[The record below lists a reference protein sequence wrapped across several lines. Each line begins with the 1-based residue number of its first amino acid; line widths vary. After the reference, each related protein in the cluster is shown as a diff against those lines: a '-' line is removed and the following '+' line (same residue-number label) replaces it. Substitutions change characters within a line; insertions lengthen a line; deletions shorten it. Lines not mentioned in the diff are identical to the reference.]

1 MRARE
6 ILQEDYQQSLVSD
19 LQNLLVGAMGSG
31 AKEIRTSDLVSQ
43 MSDMG
48 YSVSPNSLMVLLG
61 NMPMV
66 SNSTPQMINLVE
78 PEGTDLQGNEG
89 NEDDSAEQVKAMAQQ
104 ASDNAGNDL
113 GL

>member
-31 AKEIRTSDLVSQ
+31 AKELRTSDLVSQ
-43 MSDMG
+43 MRDMG
-48 YSVSPNSLMVLLG
+48 YSVSPNSIMAVLN

-78 PEGTDLQGNEG
+78 PESTDMEG
-89 NEDDSAEQVKAMAQQ
+89 EAGEEDDSAEQVKAMAQQ
-104 ASDNAGNDL
+104 ATDKADNDL